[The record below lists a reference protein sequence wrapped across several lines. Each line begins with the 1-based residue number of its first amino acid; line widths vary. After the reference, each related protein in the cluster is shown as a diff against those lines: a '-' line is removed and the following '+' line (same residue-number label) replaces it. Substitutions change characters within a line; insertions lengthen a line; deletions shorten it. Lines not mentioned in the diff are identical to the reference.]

1 MVIRLLQSED
11 RFPEMTIAE
20 ADDGEDVVRMVR
32 EKMGKG
38 EKFDFILMDNIM
50 VLYVAPNIYSV
61 KLLFTCCLLCFALL
75 TTSQLK
81 MHGPQAA
88 RILRN
93 ELNFQGVIIGDALVP
108 ESRG

>member
-11 RFPEMTIAE
+11 RFPDMTIAE

-32 EKMGKG
+32 EKIGKG

-50 VLYVAPNIYSV
+50 VLCGTQYISSSSCSH
-61 KLLFTCCLLCFALL
+61 CCML

-93 ELNFQGVIIGDALVP
+93 ELNFQGVIIGDALLAV
-108 ESRG
+108 SRV